1 MQRFLLMRFLWAC
14 LLLVGITNTAFAD
27 PNVEQF
33 DSRGKCPANN
43 FLNTYTLVK
52 KETYPGSFL
61 ASSVEVWGCNSTN
74 VSTGVVSYNGNTG
87 FLTTCVM
94 SAMVKDNSCKCDQ
107 STGAFYQSAPSPTG
121 SCGCPAGKEMNLWNK
136 QCVAP
141 CPVGQERQDPDG
153 HCAAPAPICNSP
165 KIEEN
170 GACVCPAGTVV
181 SGETCISP
189 PDCTGKQAE
198 CLSSCATQGKPL
210 SRFYCESSTAA
221 DPSTQLFSGESYH
234 CACGSAE
241 GCPTGQQQVISVTG
255 STSCAPNAADPNGCP
270 VGSYYGDFNGQTGCI
285 QPSQHDDPDESP
297 NNCMTGTNAV
307 YYGST
312 MYCVPPP
319 DTTNC
324 PTGTTSFVTDTGLKI
339 CKGTDT
345 GGNPTG
351 DSPDTNGSI
360 RGTPTSGSGTG
371 TGDGDNSGTDISAG
385 EEQIAD
391 KLDASKAQLDAIKAD
406 TGAIKQSSS
415 LTAANTAAIKDAVT
429 GSASTTAQGSFAEST
444 AAIQA
449 EVETLKTEYGAT
461 LADVKGQMTTFL
473 SDLNTP
479 TGTGGLP
486 CYPSI
491 TIPVLNIPFALCFTQ
506 FEEALSIIGTYIYG
520 IAFLFAG
527 LIILGSTRGEG

>member
-1 MQRFLLMRFLWAC
+1 MQRFWLMRFLWVC
-14 LLLVGITNTAFAD
+14 LLLAGITNTAFAAVGWYVD
-27 PNVEQF
+27 RAPYNTSRYSSASAACSAVAGQLGSTSPSSDQSCGTGSIVYCESAGWNIYAWVRCDMTCPAGRTF
-33 DSRGKCPANN
+33 DAETMSCKCPA
-43 FLNTYTLVK
+43 
-52 KETYPGSFL
+52 G
-61 ASSVEVWGCNSTN
+61 
-74 VSTGVVSYNGNTG
+74 
-87 FLTTCVM
+87 
-94 SAMVKDNSCKCDQ
+94 
-107 STGAFYQSAPSPTG
+107 
-121 SCGCPAGKEMNLWNK
+121 
-136 QCVAP
+136 
-141 CPVGQERQDPDG
+141 
-153 HCAAPAPICNSP
+153 

-170 GACVCPAGTVV
+170 GQCVDPPLGCQYPKEDDGQGGCKCPEGQIEE
-181 SGETCISP
+181 GETCKAK

-198 CLSSCATQGKPL
+198 CLSSCTTQGKPL
-210 SRFYCESSTAA
+210 SRFYCEASTPS

-234 CACGSAE
+234 CACGTAE

-285 QPSQHDDPDESP
+285 KPTDNSDPDESP

-324 PTGTTSFVTDTGLKI
+324 PTGTTPFITDTGLKI
-339 CKGTDT
+339 CKGTDLQ
-345 GGNPTG
+345 GNSTG

-360 RGTPTSGSGTG
+360 KGTPTSGSGSG
-371 TGDGDNSGTDISAG
+371 GDGGGDGGDGSGTDTGTDNAV
-385 EEQIAD
+385 IAA
-391 KLDASKAQLDAIKAD
+391 KLDQIKANTD
-406 TGAIKQSSS
+406 TTKASSAQTS
-415 LTAANTAAIKDAVT
+415 ANTQATANNTFKTEQNTAAIKDALT
-429 GSASTTAQGSFAEST
+429 GPASTTAQGSFAEST

-461 LADVKGQMTTFL
+461 IADVKGQMTTFL